1 LVGPFSIL
9 LQRVKIVDTSPMH
22 RHGNGL
28 HKANFRLCLQQVKM
42 PDADLQVLAHQLHM
56 VKTKEF
62 ERFER
67 KNSGEHGLYRHVS
80 GDSTHTDKKEKGSWQ
95 PTSQNKCKC

>member
-1 LVGPFSIL
+1 
-9 LQRVKIVDTSPMH
+9 
-22 RHGNGL
+22 
-28 HKANFRLCLQQVKM
+28 
-42 PDADLQVLAHQLHM
+42 M